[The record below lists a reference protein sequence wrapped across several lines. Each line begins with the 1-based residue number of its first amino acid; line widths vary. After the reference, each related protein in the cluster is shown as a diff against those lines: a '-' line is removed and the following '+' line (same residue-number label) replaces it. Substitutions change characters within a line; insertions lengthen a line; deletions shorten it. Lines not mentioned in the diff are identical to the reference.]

1 VGGGDLLDAGVRVK
15 LSHAVVEDDV
25 DGGVR
30 KDFLLKGAESGR
42 FQRTRQWRSTRCA
55 SDGEGRAALEHEG
68 AVALARAH
76 QTVVVAGR
84 GRGHQADFSKTP
96 LRAGLKVAR

>member
-1 VGGGDLLDAGVRVK
+1 MRSRLRSHYARAFGV
-15 LSHAVVEDDV
+15 ENDV
-25 DGGVR
+25 DPVAVDEVR
-30 KDFLLKGAESGR
+30 KR
-42 FQRTRQWRSTRCA
+42 RR
-55 SDGEGRAALEHEG
+55 GRAALEHEG